1 MMTRSIILVGVVA
14 ILWADSVQSAV
25 LSVCPQGCPYRLPSA
40 AVAQAHDGDEVRLA
54 AGTDSTQ
61 FS

>member
-1 MMTRSIILVGVVA
+1 MTARSITLVGAVA
-14 ILWADSVQSAV
+14 ILLADSVRSAV

-40 AVAQAHDGDEVRLA
+40 AVAQADDGDEVRLA

-61 FS
+61 CS